1 MSSAYIIFGIAVL
14 SIILGF
20 IALLSQKIYIDPT
33 TNQPTEVEVPII
45 GKIKSNYPALVFVF
59 LGAALAFGA
68 FQKLYPPQKDPWIIK
83 GTFTPP
89 SGETVDPAGTIDL
102 TPVDETKNITPK
114 GNFTINVTI
123 PRGTSLEDVFETVEY
138 TYSGG
143 SARINLRS
151 EYDVFLKNPN
161 ESKLSSVAAHERIF
175 KPEPITAY

>member
-1 MSSAYIIFGIAVL
+1 MSIAYITFGIAVL

-68 FQKLYPPQKDPWIIK
+68 FQILYPQKDPWIIK

-89 SGETVDPAGTIDL
+89 SGETVDPAGTLDL
-102 TPVDETKNITPK
+102 TPVDERKKITPK
-114 GNFTINVTI
+114 GIFTINVTI

-138 TYSGG
+138 TYRGG
-143 SARINLRS
+143 SARIDLRS
-151 EYDVFLKNPN
+151 EYKVFLKNPN

-175 KPEPITAY
+175 KPEPITPY